1 MSYIT
6 PTIEATTRLSAFL
19 FNYLETQFDEMKE
32 VYDESDHDNLYYT
45 QIETNLRFA
54 KKITGLVSNL
64 DADKID
70 GYHIDELLADGL
82 PIGSI
87 VWWYGAA
94 LDIPDGWNLCDGSNG
109 TTDFRDKFI
118 VGKGTNYDAIGNN
131 YGSLTKSITGSLT
144 IATHSLTSDEVP
156 LHEHEYLDGY
166 GTFSTTYSMG
176 GYEYITGND
185 ASEYRETYST
195 GSGTPH
201 GHTGSTVTLDDIDI
215 MPSYV
220 ALYLIKRLS

>member
-1 MSYIT
+1 MGFTT
-6 PTIEATTRLSAFL
+6 PTIEATTRLSAYL
-19 FNYLETQFDEMKE
+19 FNYLETQFDEMKDI
-32 VYDESDHDNLYYT
+32 YDESDHDNLYYT
-45 QIETNLRFA
+45 QVETNLRFA

-82 PIGSI
+82 PVGAI

-118 VGKGTNYDAIGNN
+118 VGKGTNYDAIGNV
-131 YGSLTKSITGSLT
+131 YGNETQSLTGSLT
-144 IATHSLTSDEVP
+144 IATHSVTSNEFP
-156 LHEHEYLDGY
+156 LHEHDYKDYYL
-166 GTFSTTYSMG
+166 TFGTTYSWNG
-176 GYEYITGND
+176 PTYVDHNNAYIYRTTQSTGN
-185 ASEYRETYST
+185 S
-195 GSGTPH
+195 TPH
-201 GHTGSTVTLDDIDI
+201 GHTGSTVSIDDISI
-215 MPSYV
+215 IPYYH